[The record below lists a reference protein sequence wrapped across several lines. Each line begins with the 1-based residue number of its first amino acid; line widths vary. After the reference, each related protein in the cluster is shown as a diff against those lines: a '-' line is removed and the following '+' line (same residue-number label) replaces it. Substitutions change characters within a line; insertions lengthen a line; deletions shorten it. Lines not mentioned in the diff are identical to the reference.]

1 MALQYHSPLE
11 GESARGRSPRPQSSR
26 RGAAAP
32 QSSRPVE
39 PEGEPAAAP
48 RRAGG
53 GQTPRPVEPV
63 GGQTPRPVTE
73 YQRHGLRSLGGGVR
87 ALEGF
92 RQVS

>member
-1 MALQYHSPLE
+1 MKGVGMERHRRTGRTHP
-11 GESARGRSPRPQSSR
+11 GGARS
-26 RGAAAP
+26 
-32 QSSRPVE
+32 
-39 PEGEPAAAP
+39 
-48 RRAGG
+48 RAGG